1 MSASMFDQWP
11 QANQSFLEPLIELNN
26 INMRIYGDV
35 ARENIKAM
43 NDLVLCHAEQVQQL
57 SQAKKLE
64 EVMAIQA
71 NLITNASK
79 PLNTYAQH
87 MLNTM
92 LESASIYSKWLEKG
106 YQKAQ
111 KSQALPLEKHK
122 EQERHKAEKR

>member
-64 EVMAIQA
+64 EIMAIQA

-111 KSQALPLEKHK
+111 KTQHLPQEKHK
-122 EQERHKAEKR
+122 GDKK